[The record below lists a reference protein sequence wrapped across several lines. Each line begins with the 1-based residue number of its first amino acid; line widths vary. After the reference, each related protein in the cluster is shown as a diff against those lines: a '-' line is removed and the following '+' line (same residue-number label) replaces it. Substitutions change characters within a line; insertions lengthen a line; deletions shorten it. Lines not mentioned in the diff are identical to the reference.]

1 MIFVLL
7 GELTLRCCTPH
18 FRRLVDLPCENSRE
32 SILKKLLA
40 KENVESVDFKELAI
54 MTEGYTGIDL
64 KV

>member
-1 MIFVLL
+1 M
-7 GELTLRCCTPH
+7 
-18 FRRLVDLPCENSRE
+18 PCENSRE